1 MCTIDIVVGIIV
13 GIIFIFFLVVII
25 SSIKDNIRNHINIR
39 NKNFIIKKDIVKKI
53 NKDLEF
59 SKKNET
65 VSLLFEKYKN
75 LYFEAKLHFYD
86 IEIGDIVYLIFIP
99 KVEEPIAVYNSKAVD
114 FAQEC
119 IDLISSKWGVK

>member
-25 SSIKDNIRNHINIR
+25 SSIKDNIRNYINIR
-39 NKNFIIKKDIVKKI
+39 NKNFIIKKDIAKKI

-59 SKKNET
+59 SEKNET

-75 LYFEAKLHFYD
+75 LYFGAKSHFYD

-99 KVEEPIAVYNSKAVD
+99 KVDSCV
-114 FAQEC
+114 
-119 IDLISSKWGVK
+119 

>member
-25 SSIKDNIRNHINIR
+25 SSIKDNIRNYINIR

-59 SKKNET
+59 SEKNET

-75 LYFEAKLHFYD
+75 LYLGAKSHFYD

-99 KVEEPIAVYNSKAVD
+99 KVDSCV
-114 FAQEC
+114 
-119 IDLISSKWGVK
+119 